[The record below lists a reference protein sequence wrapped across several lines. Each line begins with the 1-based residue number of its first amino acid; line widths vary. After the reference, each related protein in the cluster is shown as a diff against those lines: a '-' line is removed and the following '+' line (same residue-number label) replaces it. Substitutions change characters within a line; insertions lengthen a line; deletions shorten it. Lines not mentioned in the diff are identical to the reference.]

1 MNFRSEGEWKL
12 IFIHLAFWMERNIL
26 GACKVIVYVRYR
38 MRTYYYS
45 ENGNEPIFSGE
56 RKYIV
61 LVSGEEKK

>member
-1 MNFRSEGEWKL
+1 
-12 IFIHLAFWMERNIL
+12 MERNIL